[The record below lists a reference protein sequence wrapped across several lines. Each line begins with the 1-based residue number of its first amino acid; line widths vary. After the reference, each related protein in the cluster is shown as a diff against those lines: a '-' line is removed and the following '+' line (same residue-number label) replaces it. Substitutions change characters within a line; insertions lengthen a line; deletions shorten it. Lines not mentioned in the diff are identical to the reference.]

1 MLSTDDHLFIKQLG
15 LWLPYLTL
23 LVSIFLYNKY
33 KNYTFYKYFILYI
46 SSIVIIDIIEKSF
59 FHNVKSNMILFDIY
73 TFFEFNSFALI
84 YYHLLKDKTNI
95 KVLKILVLVFNLIY
109 FLFYYFDFYT
119 LYTVPIE
126 GVVNSIIVIL
136 FFIELL
142 NSNRILNYKKLL
154 SFWISVAFLVFYL
167 TTVPFWSLYYSS
179 IFATR
184 EMFPIIYYL
193 STVFQIIFIYGLITC
208 KKTEDL
214 Y

>member
-1 MLSTDDHLFIKQLG
+1 MVSDDGLFIKQLG
-15 LWLPYLTL
+15 VWLPYLTL
-23 LVSIFLYNKY
+23 LLSLFLYKRY
-33 KNYTFYKYFILYI
+33 KSYPFYKYFILYI
-46 SSIVIIDIIEKSF
+46 LIIVIVDVINSVF
-59 FHNVKSNMILFDIY
+59 FKVNNLILFDIY

-84 YYHLLKDKTNI
+84 YYHLLKNKTRI
-95 KVLKILVLVFNLIY
+95 KILKVLVLVFNLIY

-142 NSNRILNYKKLL
+142 NSDRILNYKKLL
-154 SFWISVAFLVFYL
+154 SFWLSVAFLVFYL

-184 EMFPIIYYL
+184 DMFYIIYYL
-193 STVFQIIFIYGLITC
+193 ASIFQIIFIYGLLAC

>member
-1 MLSTDDHLFIKQLG
+1 MASDDDLSIRVIMR
-15 LWLPYLTL
+15 WLPYFTL
-23 LVSIFLYNKY
+23 LLSLFFYKKY
-33 KNYTFYKYFILYI
+33 KNYTFYKYFILHI
-46 SSIVIIDIIEKSF
+46 FIIVIFDVINEVF
-59 FHNVKSNMILFDIY
+59 FRLNNHVLFDVY

-84 YYHLLKDKTNI
+84 YYHLLKDKTRTKI
-95 KVLKILVLVFNLIY
+95 LKILVLVFNLIY

-119 LYTVPIE
+119 MYTVPIE

-167 TTVPFWSLYYSS
+167 TTVPFWSLFYSS

-184 EMFPIIYYL
+184 EMFPISYYL

>member
-1 MLSTDDHLFIKQLG
+1 MIGDDGLLIKIIQG
-15 LWLPYLTL
+15 WLPYLTL
-23 LVSIFLYNKY
+23 LLSLFFY
-33 KNYTFYKYFILYI
+33 KRYKSFSFFKYFILHI
-46 SSIVIIDIIEKSF
+46 LIIIIFDIINEVF
-59 FHNVKSNMILFDIY
+59 FTINNHTLFDVY

-84 YYHLLKDKTNI
+84 YYHLLKDKTRLNI
-95 KVLKILVLVFNLIY
+95 LKALVLVFNLIY

-119 LYTVPIE
+119 KYTVPIE

-142 NSNRILNYKKLL
+142 NSESILNYKKML

-167 TTVPFWSLYYSS
+167 TTVPFWSLFYSS

-184 EMFPIIYYL
+184 DMFPILYYL
-193 STVFQIIFIYGLITC
+193 VVVFQLIFIYGLITC

-214 Y
+214 F